1 MTSFPQS
8 WRLKALAALCA
19 GALAASIACSSGPRT
34 AYVPHD
40 ASLRDQPLFFYP
52 ARRTPAR
59 AFIFFLGNDVGFWK
73 PHQELAWRLSKE
85 GYDVVGIDIK
95 KYLARL
101 PEGEPQR
108 DSSFA
113 ASMPGLIARVR
124 HEMDADTLPMIIG
137 GHSFGAELA
146 FWIAWKEPPPRLAG
160 VLALSPRSSGHFVVT
175 PFDLMNYEASGPWSF
190 STIEA
195 AKEIAPGI
203 RIAIVRGASDKF
215 RKHDSAFVA
224 AGGARLHRYRVPF
237 AGHSLQSLIL
247 AGPIVEHAV
256 EFLLAGR

>member
-1 MTSFPQS
+1 MRSSSRPRIT
-8 WRLKALAALCA
+8 RTLALCLGALLALAGCE
-19 GALAASIACSSGPRT
+19 SGPKT

-40 ASLRDQPLFFYP
+40 PSLRDQPLFFYP
-52 ARRTPAR
+52 AQKTPAQ
-59 AFIFFLGNDVGFWK
+59 AFILFLGNDVGFWK

-113 ASMPGLIARVR
+113 ASMPPLIARVR
-124 HEMDADTLPMIIG
+124 HELNADSLPMIVG

-146 FWIAWKEPPPRLAG
+146 FWIAWKEPPPHLVG
-160 VLALSPRSSGHFVVT
+160 VLAMSPRSSGHFVVT
-175 PFDLMNYEASGPWSF
+175 PFDLLNYEASGPYSF

-195 AKEIAPGI
+195 AAKIDPAI
-203 RIAIVRGASDKF
+203 RIAIIRGAHDKF
-215 RKHDSAFVA
+215 IKHDSAFIA
-224 AGGARLHRYRVPF
+224 AGGARLHRYKVPL
-237 AGHSLQSLIL
+237 AGHSLQNLII
-247 AGPIVEHAV
+247 AGPMVEHAV
-256 EFLLAGR
+256 SYLLTGK